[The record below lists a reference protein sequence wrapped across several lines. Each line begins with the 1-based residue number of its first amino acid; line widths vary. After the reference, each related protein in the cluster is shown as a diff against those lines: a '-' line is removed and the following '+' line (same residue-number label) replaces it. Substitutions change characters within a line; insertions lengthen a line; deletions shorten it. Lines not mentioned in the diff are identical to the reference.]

1 VQSGPVP
8 EHSSGPSPVFTQ
20 QTSLQTTPLAQVS
33 QFPLTSQVPA
43 PPLHVPITPVG
54 LK

>member
-1 VQSGPVP
+1 VHTGPEP
-8 EHSSGPSPVFTQ
+8 EQNSGPSPVFTQ
-20 QTSLQTTPLAQVS
+20 QTLLHTTPLAQVS